1 LLKINTYRNMSTKL
15 PINVK
20 SEIGELKGVILHT
33 PGAEVENM
41 TPIDAH
47 RALYSDILNLEVARK
62 EYTQLSGVLSKVAKT
77 YQVSDLLYEVV
88 RKPHAR
94 EELINTICKHEGVM
108 PLRDELSS
116 IPSKDLVRLLIEG
129 LPLKRNTLTSFL
141 SNERYALPPLYNFYF
156 TRDSA
161 ISILDEVLIGKMANR
176 VRDRESL
183 IMEAIFNHSDSFETN
198 TINPLSFNFNNEVS
212 IEGGDVLI
220 ARDDIILI
228 GNSIRTTTQGIDF
241 IISRLCSKNDSKKR
255 HIIVQ
260 ELPYKPESFIHLDM
274 VFTLLDVDSCM
285 IFEPLILRPN
295 KFQTVLI
302 TVENCKVLEI
312 KNVENILVALRE
324 LGMNL
329 KPIQCGGTKDLWT
342 QEREQWHSGANF
354 FAIGPGK
361 VIGYARNTYTMDEM
375 NRNGYEIIRAKEV
388 ISGKVDLANYKKA
401 VITLDGSELPRG
413 GGGARCM
420 TMPVNRLPVSWK

>member
-1 LLKINTYRNMSTKL
+1 MRVCVN
-15 PINVK
+15 
-20 SEIGELKGVILHT
+20 SEIGELQGVILHT

-62 EYTQLSGVLSKVAKT
+62 EYAQLSGILSKVT
-77 YQVSDLLYEVV
+77 RTFQVNDLLYEVI
-88 RKPHAR
+88 RKPNAR

-108 PLRDELSS
+108 HLRDELASF
-116 IPSKDLVRLLIEG
+116 PSKKLVSLLIEG

-156 TRDSA
+156 TRDA
-161 ISILDEVLIGKMANR
+161 SIAMYDEVLIGKMANR

-183 IMEAIFNHSDSFETN
+183 IMEAIFNHSDTFETS
-198 TINPLSFNFNNEVS
+198 TINPLSFNNNGDIS

-220 ARDDIILI
+220 VRDDIMLI
-228 GNSIRTTTQGIDF
+228 GNSSRTTTQGIDF
-241 IISRLCSKNDSKKR
+241 IINRLCSSNDSRER

-274 VFTLLDVDSCM
+274 VFTMLDVDSCM

-295 KFQTVLI
+295 KYQTVLI
-302 TVENCKVLEI
+302 TVQNCKVKEI
-312 KNVENILVALRE
+312 KNVENIITALKG
-324 LGMNL
+324 LSMDLN
-329 KPIQCGGTKDLWT
+329 PIQCGGIKDQWT

-361 VIGYARNTYTMDEM
+361 VIGYGRNNYTAEEM
-375 NRNGYEIIRAKEV
+375 NRHGYEIIRAKE
-388 ISGKVDLANYKKA
+388 ILNGKVDLQNYNRYL
-401 VITLDGSELPRG
+401 ITLDGSELPRG

-420 TMPVNRLPVSWK
+420 TMPVNRKPVNWK

>member
-1 LLKINTYRNMSTKL
+1 MRVCVN
-15 PINVK
+15 
-20 SEIGELKGVILHT
+20 SEIGELQGVILHT

-62 EYTQLSGVLSKVAKT
+62 EYAQLSGILAKVTKT
-77 YQVSDLLYEVV
+77 FQVSELLYEVI
-88 RKPHAR
+88 RKPNAR

-108 PLRDELSS
+108 HLRDELASF
-116 IPSKDLVRLLIEG
+116 PSKKLVSLLIEG

-156 TRDSA
+156 TRDA
-161 ISILDEVLIGKMANR
+161 SIAMYDEVLIGKMANR

-183 IMEAIFNHSDSFETN
+183 IMEAIFNHSDTFETS
-198 TINPLSFNFNNEVS
+198 TINPLSFNNNGDIS

-220 ARDDIILI
+220 VRDDIMLI
-228 GNSIRTTTQGIDF
+228 GNSSRTTTQGIDF
-241 IISRLCSKNDSKKR
+241 IISRLCSNNDSRER

-274 VFTLLDVDSCM
+274 VFTMLDVNSCM

-302 TVENCKVLEI
+302 TVQNCKVKEI
-312 KNVENILVALRE
+312 KNVENIIAALRG
-324 LGMNL
+324 LGMDLN
-329 KPIQCGGTKDLWT
+329 PIQCGGTKDQWT

-361 VIGYARNTYTMDEM
+361 VIGYGRNNYTAEEM
-375 NRNGYEIIRAKEV
+375 NKHGYEIIRAKE
-388 ISGKVDLANYKKA
+388 ILNGKVDLQNYNRYL
-401 VITLDGSELPRG
+401 ITLDGSELPRG

-420 TMPVNRLPVSWK
+420 TMPVNRKTVSWK